1 MIGNFASLEP
11 LPPKTK
17 HAAPPLNAK
26 KEYIAS
32 LRPKPCAAFS
42 KNLACWS
49 GYLAVDSTPY
59 TSQEPVVD
67 STSPRSKYTDSS
79 PYFAE
84 IFLVEAF
91 DLLVL
96 NRNERCVLMVRH
108 RHQNGRKE
116 MGERIFA
123 NDDDTE
129 RQLLFPLSD
138 NKDDERATRRLA
150 SISPFPTKRRV
161 FKWSP
166 KEEKKGG
173 KKKWIHICA
182 RANNV
187 FRARENETHRRVAFF
202 AETTLAPVKVE
213 LCNANIIS
221 QISVFMTFSSPF
233 FC

>member
-1 MIGNFASLEP
+1 VIGNFASLEP

-84 IFLVEAF
+84 ILEADLVVFRVWFTQKKKKNSGQRLRRKEDTKLNDTTKITTQKNHEREVNLPESCLFLVRSLS
-91 DLLVL
+91 LLQKGERKT
-96 NRNERCVLMVRH
+96 NPTDNEEEFH
-108 RHQNGRKE
+108 HWGRKY
-116 MGERIFA
+116 
-123 NDDDTE
+123 N
-129 RQLLFPLSD
+129 
-138 NKDDERATRRLA
+138 
-150 SISPFPTKRRV
+150 TK
-161 FKWSP
+161 
-166 KEEKKGG
+166 
-173 KKKWIHICA
+173 
-182 RANNV
+182 
-187 FRARENETHRRVAFF
+187 
-202 AETTLAPVKVE
+202 
-213 LCNANIIS
+213 
-221 QISVFMTFSSPF
+221 
-233 FC
+233 

>member
-96 NRNERCVLMVRH
+96 NRNERCVIMVRH

-138 NKDDERATRRLA
+138 NKDDERAPRRLA
-150 SISPFPTKRRV
+150 SNSPFPPITTENESLWRRNRR
-161 FKWSP
+161 
-166 KEEKKGG
+166 EEKKNGFTF
-173 KKKWIHICA
+173 A
-182 RANNV
+182 RA
-187 FRARENETHRRVAFF
+187 E
-202 AETTLAPVKVE
+202 
-213 LCNANIIS
+213 
-221 QISVFMTFSSPF
+221 
-233 FC
+233 

>member
-1 MIGNFASLEP
+1 
-11 LPPKTK
+11 
-17 HAAPPLNAK
+17 
-26 KEYIAS
+26 
-32 LRPKPCAAFS
+32 
-42 KNLACWS
+42 
-49 GYLAVDSTPY
+49 
-59 TSQEPVVD
+59 
-67 STSPRSKYTDSS
+67 
-79 PYFAE
+79 
-84 IFLVEAF
+84 
-91 DLLVL
+91 
-96 NRNERCVLMVRH
+96 MVRH

-161 FKWSP
+161 FVVP
-166 KEEKKGG
+166 KEEKRKEGR
-173 KKKWIHICA
+173 KKKMDSHLRA
-182 RANNV
+182 RNNV

-221 QISVFMTFSSPF
+221 QISVFMAFSSPF

>member
-1 MIGNFASLEP
+1 
-11 LPPKTK
+11 
-17 HAAPPLNAK
+17 
-26 KEYIAS
+26 
-32 LRPKPCAAFS
+32 
-42 KNLACWS
+42 
-49 GYLAVDSTPY
+49 
-59 TSQEPVVD
+59 
-67 STSPRSKYTDSS
+67 
-79 PYFAE
+79 
-84 IFLVEAF
+84 
-91 DLLVL
+91 
-96 NRNERCVLMVRH
+96 MVRH

-129 RQLLFPLSD
+129 RQLLFPLFD

-161 FKWSP
+161 FVVP

-173 KKKWIHICA
+173 KKMDSHLRA
-182 RANNV
+182 RNNV

>member
-1 MIGNFASLEP
+1 
-11 LPPKTK
+11 
-17 HAAPPLNAK
+17 
-26 KEYIAS
+26 
-32 LRPKPCAAFS
+32 
-42 KNLACWS
+42 
-49 GYLAVDSTPY
+49 
-59 TSQEPVVD
+59 
-67 STSPRSKYTDSS
+67 
-79 PYFAE
+79 
-84 IFLVEAF
+84 
-91 DLLVL
+91 
-96 NRNERCVLMVRH
+96 MVRH

-150 SISPFPTKRRV
+150 TIFSFPTKRRV

-173 KKKWIHICA
+173 KKEWIHICA

-221 QISVFMTFSSPF
+221 QISVFMTFTSPF

>member
-123 NDDDTE
+123 NVDDTE

-161 FKWSP
+161 FVVP
-166 KEEKKGG
+166 KEEKRKEGR
-173 KKKWIHICA
+173 KKKMDSHL
-182 RANNV
+182 
-187 FRARENETHRRVAFF
+187 RARE
-202 AETTLAPVKVE
+202 
-213 LCNANIIS
+213 
-221 QISVFMTFSSPF
+221 
-233 FC
+233 